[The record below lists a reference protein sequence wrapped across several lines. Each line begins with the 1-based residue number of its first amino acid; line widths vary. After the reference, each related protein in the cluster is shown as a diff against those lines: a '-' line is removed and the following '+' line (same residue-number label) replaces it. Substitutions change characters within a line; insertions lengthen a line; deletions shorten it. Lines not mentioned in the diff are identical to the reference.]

1 MPLSM
6 SLHSVSWRIH
16 CSAVDDLEII
26 ESAMSQL
33 SPVKAEITKEKSK
46 SYHGAPQTILAI
58 RINNKKLAKQSLQS
72 LGKAVLDQIV
82 TNGLESQIDDDKVF
96 HVRLSLSSLVNGDFL
111 LAEGSEWKSAVKGRY
126 KIEAYPGQQPS
137 EILLDLISNFE

>member
-33 SPVKAEITKEKSK
+33 SPVKTEITREKSK
-46 SYHGAPQTILAI
+46 SYHGAPQIILAM

-72 LGKAVLDQIV
+72 LGKAVLNQIV

-111 LAEGSEWKSAVKGRY
+111 LAEGSEWNSAVKGRY
-126 KIEAYPGQQPS
+126 KIEAYPGQKPS
-137 EILLDLISNFE
+137 EILLDLISKFE

>member
-1 MPLSM
+1 M

-16 CSAVDDLEII
+16 CSAVDDIEII

-33 SPVKAEITKEKSK
+33 SPVKTEITREKSK
-46 SYHGAPQTILAI
+46 SYHGAPQIILAM

-72 LGKAVLDQIV
+72 LGKAVLNQMV

-111 LAEGSEWKSAVKGRY
+111 LAEGSEWNSAVKGRY
-126 KIEAYPGQQPS
+126 KIEAYPGQKPS
-137 EILLDLISNFE
+137 EILLDLISKFE

>member
-1 MPLSM
+1 M

-16 CSAVDDLEII
+16 CSAVDDVEII

-33 SPVKAEITKEKSK
+33 SPVKTEITREKSK
-46 SYHGAPQTILAI
+46 SYHGAPQIILAM

-72 LGKAVLDQIV
+72 LGKAVLNQIV

-96 HVRLSLSSLVNGDFL
+96 HVRLSLSSLVNGEFL
-111 LAEGSEWKSAVKGRY
+111 LAEGSEWNSAVKGRY
-126 KIEAYPGQQPS
+126 KIEAYPGQKPS
-137 EILLDLISNFE
+137 EILLDLISKFE

>member
-1 MPLSM
+1 M

-33 SPVKAEITKEKSK
+33 SPVKTEITREKSK
-46 SYHGAPQTILAI
+46 SYHGAPQIILAM

-72 LGKAVLDQIV
+72 LGKAVLNQIV

-96 HVRLSLSSLVNGDFL
+96 HVRLSLSSLVNGEFL
-111 LAEGSEWKSAVKGRY
+111 LAEGSEWNSAVKGRY
-126 KIEAYPGQQPS
+126 KIEAYPGQKPS
-137 EILLDLISNFE
+137 EILLDLISKFE

>member
-33 SPVKAEITKEKSK
+33 SPVKTEITREESK
-46 SYHGAPQTILAI
+46 SYHGAPQIILAM

-72 LGKAVLDQIV
+72 LGKAVLNQIV

-96 HVRLSLSSLVNGDFL
+96 HVRLSLSSLVNGEFL
-111 LAEGSEWKSAVKGRY
+111 LAEGSEWNSAVKGRY
-126 KIEAYPGQQPS
+126 KIEAYPGQKPS
-137 EILLDLISNFE
+137 EILLDLISKFE

>member
-1 MPLSM
+1 M

-16 CSAVDDLEII
+16 CSAVDDIEII

-33 SPVKAEITKEKSK
+33 SPVKTEITREKSK
-46 SYHGAPQTILAI
+46 SYHGAPQIILAM

-72 LGKAVLDQIV
+72 LGKDVLNQLV
-82 TNGLESQIDDDKVF
+82 SNGLDSHIDDDKIF

-111 LAEGSEWKSAVKGRY
+111 LAEGSEWNSAVKGRY
-126 KIEAYPGQQPS
+126 KIEAYPGQKPS
-137 EILLDLISNFE
+137 EILLDLISKFE

>member
-1 MPLSM
+1 
-6 SLHSVSWRIH
+6 
-16 CSAVDDLEII
+16 
-26 ESAMSQL
+26 MSQL
-33 SPVKAEITKEKSK
+33 SPVKTEITREKSK

>member
-1 MPLSM
+1 M

-16 CSAVDDLEII
+16 CSAVDDIEII

-33 SPVKAEITKEKSK
+33 SPVKTEITREKSK
-46 SYHGAPQTILAI
+46 SYHGAPQIILAM

-111 LAEGSEWKSAVKGRY
+111 LAEGSEWNSAVKGRY
-126 KIEAYPGQQPS
+126 KIEAYPGQKPS
-137 EILLDLISNFE
+137 EILLDLISKFE

>member
-33 SPVKAEITKEKSK
+33 SPVKTEITREKSK
-46 SYHGAPQTILAI
+46 SYHGAPQIILAM

-72 LGKAVLDQIV
+72 LGKAVLNQIV
-82 TNGLESQIDDDKVF
+82 TNGLESQIDDDKIF
-96 HVRLSLSSLVNGDFL
+96 HVRLSLSSLVNGDIL
-111 LAEGSEWKSAVKGRY
+111 LAEGLS
-126 KIEAYPGQQPS
+126 
-137 EILLDLISNFE
+137 LIHI

>member
-1 MPLSM
+1 VPLSM

-33 SPVKAEITKEKSK
+33 SPVKTEITREKSK
-46 SYHGAPQTILAI
+46 SYHGAPQIILAM

-72 LGKAVLDQIV
+72 LGKAVLNQIV

-111 LAEGSEWKSAVKGRY
+111 LAEGSEWNSAVKGRY
-126 KIEAYPGQQPS
+126 KIEAYPGQKPS
-137 EILLDLISNFE
+137 EILLDLISKFE